1 MRALPVA
8 EPGVPDL
15 RSPTR
20 LLVRVASLQRRTIVL
35 GWLYGTVWMSTQA
48 VTPYVVG
55 RTIDDGVA
63 TGRVGS
69 LLAWCGVLAGLGVLQ
84 GAVGVLRHR
93 AAVLNY
99 LQASY
104 LLTQWAARQ
113 AVRLGASLPARTSPG
128 AVANAVATDSVS
140 VARLMD
146 VQARGFGAV
155 VALVIVAVLL
165 LVADPLL
172 GVVVLVGVPLFT
184 VGLGPLLRPLHARQ
198 SRQRAELGT
207 LTGLGADT
215 VQGLRVLR
223 GIGGEEAF
231 VARFVHQ
238 SQAVRTA
245 GLAVARTQSLL
256 DAAQVLIPGTVV
268 AAVTWV
274 GARAVIDGRL
284 TVGQLVA
291 VFGYAAFLRTP
302 LRTLLEMLDKATRAH
317 VAAGRVIALLATEP
331 LVTDAGRRSDGPP
344 GDLVDPVSGL
354 VVQASLLTAV
364 VCDRPTAG
372 TALLDRLARYTAD
385 DDADEDDARSATI
398 GGVRLTDLPLAEV
411 RRRVHLLD
419 NAPVLFSGRLDEE
432 VGGSARTVSEALKA
446 ACAQDVVDALPDG
459 VATVL
464 GERARTL
471 SGGQRQ
477 RLALA
482 RALAQHSEVL
492 LLDEPTSAVDAHTEA
507 AVAGRLSAA
516 RQGRTTLMATTSP
529 LLLETA
535 DAVHLLVD
543 GRVVASGDHRALL
556 GDEAY
561 RAIVV
566 RGQVPA

>member
-1 MRALPVA
+1 MRSLPVA

-15 RSPTR
+15 RGPTR
-20 LLVRVASLQRRTIVL
+20 LLVRVAWLQRGTISL
-35 GWLYGTVWMSTQA
+35 GWLYGTVWMSAQA
-48 VTPYVVG
+48 VTPYAVG
-55 RTIDDGVA
+55 RTIDDGVT
-63 TGRVGS
+63 TGRVGA

-84 GAVGVLRHR
+84 GGVGVLRHR
-93 AAVLNY
+93 VAVVNY

-104 LLTQWAARQ
+104 LVTQWAARH
-113 AVRLGASLPARTSPG
+113 AVSLGASLAVRTSPG
-128 AVANAVATDSVS
+128 EVANVAATDSVS

-146 VQARGFGAV
+146 TQARGFGALA
-155 VALVIVAVLL
+155 ALVIVAVLL

-184 VGLGPLLRPLHARQ
+184 FGLGPLLKPLHARQ

-215 VQGLRVLR
+215 VAGLRVLR
-223 GIGGEEAF
+223 GIGGEDAF
-231 VARFVHQ
+231 VARFVRQ
-238 SQAVRTA
+238 SQQVRTA

-256 DAAQVLIPGTVV
+256 DAAQVLVPGAVV

-284 TVGQLVA
+284 TVGQLIA
-291 VFGYAAFLRTP
+291 VFGYAAFLGTP
-302 LRTLLEMLDKATRAH
+302 LRTLLELLDKGTRAH
-317 VAAGRVIALLATEP
+317 VAAGRVVMLLKTEP
-331 LVTDAGRRSDGPP
+331 LVRDTATRSGGPE
-344 GDLVDPVSGL
+344 GDLVDPACGL
-354 VVQASLLTAV
+354 RVRQGRLTAV
-364 VCDRPTAG
+364 VCDRPTVG
-372 TALLDRLARYTAD
+372 TALLDRLARYGAG
-385 DDADEDDARSATI
+385 DDAAVTL
-398 GGVRLTDLPLAEV
+398 GGVALTDLPLMEV
-411 RRRVHLLD
+411 RRRVLLLD

-432 VGGSARTVSEALKA
+432 IGGSPQAVAEALTA
-446 ACAQDVVDALPDG
+446 ACAEDVVESLPDG
-459 VATVL
+459 TATVL

-507 AVAGRLSAA
+507 AVAGRLRKA
-516 RQGRTTLMATTSP
+516 RAGRTTLVATTSP

-535 DAVHLLVD
+535 DEVHLIAD
-543 GRVVASGDHRALL
+543 GRVVASGDHRGLL
-556 GDEAY
+556 ADPAY

-566 RGQVPA
+566 RGRV

>member
-1 MRALPVA
+1 MRSLPVA
-8 EPGVPDL
+8 VPGDPDL
-15 RSPTR
+15 RGPTR
-20 LLVRVASLQRRTIVL
+20 LLVRVAWLQRRTISL

-48 VTPYVVG
+48 FTPYVVG

-63 TGRVGS
+63 AGRVGS
-69 LLAWCGVLAGLGVLQ
+69 LLAWCGVLAGLGLLQ
-84 GAVGVLRHR
+84 GGVGVLRHR
-93 AAVLNY
+93 TAVLNY

-104 LLTQWAARQ
+104 VVTQWAARQ

-128 AVANAVATDSVS
+128 ELANVAATDSVS

-155 VALVIVAVLL
+155 VALITVAVLL
-165 LVADPLL
+165 LAADPLL
-172 GVVVLVGVPLFT
+172 GIVVLVGVPLFT
-184 VGLGPLLRPLHARQ
+184 FGLGPLLRPLHARQ

-223 GIGGEEAF
+223 GIGGEDAF
-231 VARFVHQ
+231 VARFVRQ
-238 SQAVRTA
+238 SRQVRTA
-245 GLAVARTQSLL
+245 GLAVARTQSLI
-256 DAAQVLIPGTVV
+256 DAAQVLVPGTVV

-284 TVGQLVA
+284 TVGQLIA
-291 VFGYAAFLRTP
+291 VYGYAAFLRTP

-317 VAAGRVIALLATEP
+317 VAAARVVALLGSEP
-331 LVTDAGRRSDGPP
+331 LVPDAGTRQDGPA
-344 GDLVDPVSGL
+344 GDLVDPASGL
-354 VVQASLLTAV
+354 RVRAGRLTAV
-364 VCDRPTAG
+364 VCDRPTVG
-372 TALLDRLARYTAD
+372 TRLLDRLARYGGAD
-385 DDADEDDARSATI
+385 DVPVTL
-398 GGVRLTDLPLAEV
+398 GGVCLGDLPLAEV

-432 VGGSARTVSEALKA
+432 IGGSPDAVSAALAA
-446 ACAQDVVDALPDG
+446 ACALDIVESLPAG

-482 RALAQHSEVL
+482 RALAQQSEVL

-507 AVAGRLSAA
+507 AVAGRLHAA
-516 RQGRTTLMATTSP
+516 REGCTTVVATTSP

-543 GRVVASGDHRALL
+543 GQVVASGDHRTLL
-556 GDEAY
+556 ADPAY